1 VFFVGSVWVALVC
14 LPLSV
19 IFCFAYV
26 VAERGEIGPLR
37 FGGGGGGGGKEC
49 M

>member
-1 VFFVGSVWVALVC
+1 

-37 FGGGGGGGGKEC
+37 FGGGGLLKAWSCQGEI
-49 M
+49 